1 MKQIKYL
8 FQFIIIMMLFFL
20 FKILGYKN
28 ASNFGSFIGKLF
40 GKLIRS
46 DKIIKNYENHMIYID
61 KDKYDFNIFVS
72 KDFIMRWP
80 ISDINKIITSDLD
93 VIRKYD
99 PEIIIVGTGLDPIL
113 PKTEIITQLHANNIG
128 VEFMSTDAACKTFNV
143 LLQEDRNVIAG
154 LVV

>member
-1 MKQIKYL
+1 MDLTLQ
-8 FQFIIIMMLFFL
+8 
-20 FKILGYKN
+20 KN
-28 ASNFGSFIGKLF
+28 S
-40 GKLIRS
+40 S
-46 DKIIKNYENHMIYID
+46 DKIIKNYENHIIYID

-72 KDFIMRWP
+72 KDFIIKWQ
-80 ISDINKIITSDLD
+80 ISDIDRIVTDDIND
-93 VIRKYD
+93 VFKYN
-99 PEIIIVGTGLDPIL
+99 PEILIIGTGIHSIL